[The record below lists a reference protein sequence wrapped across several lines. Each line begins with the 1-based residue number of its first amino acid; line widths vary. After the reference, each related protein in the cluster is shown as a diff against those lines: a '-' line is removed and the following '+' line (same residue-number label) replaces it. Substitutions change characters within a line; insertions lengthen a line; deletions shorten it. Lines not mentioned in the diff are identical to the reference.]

1 MIGLQNV
8 KSATDDLGVDGTLLQ
23 AAIDKLKDFAAT
35 LNDVCVSGR
44 ENVDKLLGCMMAIDI
59 IIGKEDGNG

>member
-8 KSATDDLGVDGTLLQ
+8 KNATDGLGVDGTLLQ

-35 LNDVCVSGR
+35 LDDVCVSGR
-44 ENVDKLLGCMMAIDI
+44 ENVDKLLGCMMALDL

>member
-8 KSATDDLGVDGTLLQ
+8 KNATDDLGVDGTLLQ

-35 LNDVCVSGR
+35 LDDVCVSGR
-44 ENVDKLLGCMMAIDI
+44 ENVDKLLGCMMALDLI
-59 IIGKEDGNG
+59 ICKEDGNG

>member
-8 KSATDDLGVDGTLLQ
+8 KNATDDLGVDGTLLQ

-35 LNDVCVSGR
+35 LDDVCVSGR
-44 ENVDKLLGCMMAIDI
+44 DNVDKLLGCMMAIDI

>member
-8 KSATDDLGVDGTLLQ
+8 KNATDDLGVDGTLLQ
-23 AAIDKLKDFAAT
+23 SAIDKLKDFAAT
-35 LNDVCVSGR
+35 LDDVCVSGR
-44 ENVDKLLGCMMAIDI
+44 ENVDKLLGCMMALDI